1 MRISNSISRLP
12 SATLRAIFFVCIA
25 TGMVGVSL
33 GSLASSYHVPL
44 WIPLSLSICVLA
56 GTAEFIFIGFLITGG
71 HPITAAITGLLVNL
85 RHLPFGI
92 AVHEL
97 IQGKFLHFFGCHI
110 MNDESVMFGLTQ
122 ENPEY
127 KKLAYWVCGI
137 CIMLCWPLGVFMGY
151 FIGKIIP
158 SPSSFGLDTLFPAIL
173 FALIWNQLRDS
184 TSIRQSA
191 LIGSGLTIGSV
202 SILPMGLPILV
213 SLLGLFF
220 ARKK

>member
-1 MRISNSISRLP
+1 MLTSNSKTRLP
-12 SATLRAIFFVCIA
+12 AATLRAIFFVCIA
-25 TGMVGVSL
+25 TGMVAVSL

-97 IQGKFLHFFGCHI
+97 IQGKFLHFLGCHI
-110 MNDESVMFGLTQ
+110 MNDESVMFGITQ
-122 ENPEY
+122 DTHEY
-127 KKLAYWVCGI
+127 KQLAYWTCGI
-137 CIMLCWPLGVFMGY
+137 CIMFFWPLGVFTGY
-151 FIGKIIP
+151 FLGKIIP
-158 SPSSFGLDTLFPAIL
+158 SPSSFGLDALFPAIL

-184 TSIRQSA
+184 KPIRQSA

-220 ARKK
+220 VRKK